1 MLIAKRGKNL
11 RYTLNGVKKITFGS
25 KGENAIIK
33 VNGEEAAID
42 SKINDGDEIN
52 IIYAKN
58 GQNAAAKIMEIL
70 TNYKEKE
77 IFINN
82 NSTVIEPIAI
92 INDNKVSL
100 DTYIS
105 DQDIIEIIYPKNIGD
120 VKKYVINTEGD
131 IFVNEVKANDEY
143 IIKDGDKLVF
153 EDDIYIEKN
162 HYHSISTSLII
173 EQDEE
178 SKSYEINGNEF
189 SEKLEDEDIYAMKV
203 IVNDEEVKIKDMSSM
218 MFVQI
223 FSYIDFDLSE
233 PKGNIVLKLNG
244 KDAAYT
250 DIVNNGDIINIYWKK

>member
-1 MLIAKRGKNL
+1 
-11 RYTLNGVKKITFGS
+11 
-25 KGENAIIK
+25 
-33 VNGEEAAID
+33 
-42 SKINDGDEIN
+42 
-52 IIYAKN
+52 
-58 GQNAAAKIMEIL
+58 MEIL

-162 HYHSISTSLII
+162 HYHNISTSLII